1 MANISLKFTNRNG
14 RFCLCATVIGTTT
27 RHYRTVDELRNPDF
41 KTWDKAAQR
50 FNSKRPIDRTNNQIL
65 SEITRHYEDLM
76 KVWDFAS
83 GKELFAFQSDA
94 VEECPKKEIK
104 KAPLKPISP
113 PQTRKTKSK
122 TTSSKTEITLG
133 KWVNEIIEEIKN
145 PTRLKPSASYQ
156 GYLTLLH
163 KLEAEGK
170 LINQP
175 ISSLGDES
183 FVQLIK
189 WLGKQKGKNGKGVNY
204 IGTMKMFAAT
214 LSRARKARLTTYRS
228 DFPYMDYAPVH
239 KITDKA
245 KDFLTNGGAIQS
257 LTDEQYEQFVSM
269 DLSEIK
275 LAGGAKMEYYKELY
289 RDFCMLL
296 YEMKSRP
303 IDILRLHWDNIA
315 YDKATERF
323 TCTYIPAKK
332 KNYGASSKHTSK
344 ALVIQYLSPKAVQI
358 VLKYKGKS
366 KGGYV
371 FPFALNKTHWNL
383 NDPQQFHYHYYKG
396 NHICGRINRF
406 LHKVGECLKV
416 PFQLTLYAFRRTA
429 ITHAII
435 ENKMPITMIAKVAG
449 TSVEMIEAHY
459 ANYLHALAAYQ

>member
-14 RFCLCATVIGTTT
+14 RFCLCATVVGTTI

-41 KTWDKAAQR
+41 KTWDKTTQR
-50 FNSKRPIDRTNNQIL
+50 FGSRRPIDRTNNQIL
-65 SEITRHYEDLM
+65 SETLRHYEDLM
-76 KVWDFAS
+76 KAYDFAT
-83 GKELFAFQSDA
+83 GKELFAFQSYNP
-94 VEECPKKEIK
+94 EEPPKDEVRKTQ
-104 KAPLKPISP
+104 PRPTLP
-113 PQTRKTKSK
+113 PQTRRAENKAA
-122 TTSSKTEITLG
+122 SSESEITLG
-133 KWVNEIIEEIKN
+133 KWLDEIIEEIKN

-175 ISSLGDES
+175 VSSLGDDS

-189 WLGKQKGKNGKGVNY
+189 WLSKQKGKNGKGVNF
-204 IGTMKMFAAT
+204 IGTMKMFAAAI
-214 LSRARKARLTTYRS
+214 SRARKARLTTYRP

-239 KITDKA
+239 KVTDKA

-275 LAGGAKMEYYKELY
+275 LARGAKMEYYKELY

-315 YDKATERF
+315 YDEATGRF

-344 ALVIQYLSPKAVQI
+344 ALVIQYLSPKAVEI
-358 VLKYKGKS
+358 VLKYQGKS

-371 FPFALNKTHWNL
+371 FPFALNQTRWNL

-396 NHICGRINRF
+396 NHICGQINRF
-406 LHKVGECLKV
+406 LHKVGQHLKV

-429 ITHAII
+429 ITQAII

-459 ANYLHALAAYQ
+459 ANYLHALAAY

>member
-14 RFCLCATVIGTTT
+14 RFCLCATVVGTTI

-41 KTWDKAAQR
+41 KTWDKTTQR
-50 FNSKRPIDRTNNQIL
+50 FGSRRPIDRTNNQIL
-65 SEITRHYEDLM
+65 SDILRHYEDLM
-76 KVWDFAS
+76 KAYDFAS
-83 GKELFAFQSDA
+83 GKELFAFQSHNL
-94 VEECPKKEIK
+94 EEPPKEEVRKIP
-104 KAPLKPISP
+104 ARPTPH
-113 PQTRKTKSK
+113 PQTRRAENQVA
-122 TTSSKTEITLG
+122 SSKPEITLG
-133 KWVNEIIEEIKN
+133 KWLDEIIKEIKN

-175 ISSLGDES
+175 ISSLGDDS

-189 WLGKQKGKNGKGVNY
+189 WLGKQKGKNGKGVNF
-204 IGTMKMFAAT
+204 IGTMKMFAAA
-214 LSRARKARLTTYRS
+214 LSRARKARLTTYRP

-239 KITDKA
+239 KVTDKA

-275 LAGGAKMEYYKELY
+275 LARGVKMEYYKELY

-315 YDKATERF
+315 YDEATGRF

-344 ALVIQYLSPKAVQI
+344 ALVIQYLSPKAVEI
-358 VLKYKGKS
+358 VLKYQGKS

-371 FPFALNKTHWNL
+371 FPFALNQTRWNL

-396 NHICGRINRF
+396 NHICGQINRF
-406 LHKVGECLKV
+406 LHKVGQHLKV

-429 ITHAII
+429 ITQAII

-459 ANYLHALAAYQ
+459 ANYLHALAAY

>member
-14 RFCLCATVIGTTT
+14 RFCLCATVVGTTT

-41 KTWDKAAQR
+41 KTWDKTTQR
-50 FNSKRPIDRTNNQIL
+50 FGSRRPIDRTNNQIL
-65 SEITRHYEDLM
+65 SDILRHYEDLM
-76 KVWDFAS
+76 KAYDFAS
-83 GKELFAFQSDA
+83 GKELFAFQSHN
-94 VEECPKKEIK
+94 PKKLSKEEVRK
-104 KAPLKPISP
+104 TPARPTPP
-113 PQTRKTKSK
+113 PQTRRAENEVA
-122 TTSSKTEITLG
+122 SSKPEITLG
-133 KWVNEIIEEIKN
+133 KWLDEIIEEIKN

-163 KLEAEGK
+163 KLEAEGE

-175 ISSLGDES
+175 VSSLGDDS

-189 WLGKQKGKNGKGVNY
+189 WLGKQKGKNGKGVNF
-204 IGTMKMFAAT
+204 IGTMKMFAAA
-214 LSRARKARLTTYRS
+214 LSRARKARLTTYCP

-239 KITDKA
+239 KVTDKA

-275 LAGGAKMEYYKELY
+275 LARGVKMEYYKELY

-315 YDKATERF
+315 YDEATGRF

-332 KNYGASSKHTSK
+332 KNYGASSKRTSK
-344 ALVIQYLSPKAVQI
+344 ALVIQYLSPKAVEI
-358 VLKYKGKS
+358 ILKYQGKS

-371 FPFALNKTHWNL
+371 FPFALNQTRWNL

-396 NHICGRINRF
+396 NHICGQINRF
-406 LHKVGECLKV
+406 LHKVGQHLKV

-429 ITHAII
+429 ITQAII

-459 ANYLHALAAYQ
+459 ANYLHALAAY

>member
-14 RFCLCATVIGTTT
+14 RFCLCATVVGTTT

-41 KTWDKAAQR
+41 KTWDKTTQR
-50 FNSKRPIDRTNNQIL
+50 FGSRRPIDRTNNQIL
-65 SEITRHYEDLM
+65 SDILRHYEDLM
-76 KVWDFAS
+76 KAYDFAS
-83 GKELFAFQSDA
+83 GKELFAFQSHNP
-94 VEECPKKEIK
+94 EEAHKEVRK
-104 KAPLKPISP
+104 TPLRSTPP
-113 PQTRKTKSK
+113 PQTRRAENEVA
-122 TTSSKTEITLG
+122 SSKPEITLG
-133 KWVNEIIEEIKN
+133 KWLDEIIEEIKN

-175 ISSLGDES
+175 VSSLGDDS

-189 WLGKQKGKNGKGVNY
+189 WLGKQKGKNGKGVNF
-204 IGTMKMFAAT
+204 IGTMKMFAAA
-214 LSRARKARLTTYRS
+214 LSRARKARLTNYRP

-239 KITDKA
+239 KVTDKA

-275 LAGGAKMEYYKELY
+275 LARGVKMEYYKELY

-315 YDKATERF
+315 YDEATGRF

-344 ALVIQYLSPKAVQI
+344 ALVIQYLSPKAVEI
-358 VLKYKGKS
+358 ILKYQGKS

-371 FPFALNKTHWNL
+371 FPFALNQTRWNL

-396 NHICGRINRF
+396 NHICGQINRF
-406 LHKVGECLKV
+406 LHKVGQHLKV

-429 ITHAII
+429 ITQAII

-459 ANYLHALAAYQ
+459 ANYLHALAAY

>member
-14 RFCLCATVIGTTT
+14 RFCLCATVVGTTI

-41 KTWDKAAQR
+41 KTWDKTTQR
-50 FNSKRPIDRTNNQIL
+50 FGSRRPIDRTNNQIL
-65 SEITRHYEDLM
+65 SDILRHYEDLM
-76 KVWDFAS
+76 KAYDFAS
-83 GKELFAFQSDA
+83 GKELFAFQSHNPEEPPKEA
-94 VEECPKKEIK
+94 VRKTPPRTTP
-104 KAPLKPISP
+104 PL
-113 PQTRKTKSK
+113 QTRQAENKVASFKS
-122 TTSSKTEITLG
+122 EITLG
-133 KWVNEIIEEIKN
+133 KWLDEIIEEIKN

-175 ISSLGDES
+175 VSSLGDDS

-189 WLGKQKGKNGKGVNY
+189 WLGKQKGKNGKGVNF
-204 IGTMKMFAAT
+204 IGTMKMFAAA
-214 LSRARKARLTTYRS
+214 LSRARKARLTTYRP

-239 KITDKA
+239 KVTDKA

-275 LAGGAKMEYYKELY
+275 LARGAKMEYYKELY

-315 YDKATERF
+315 YDEATGRF

-344 ALVIQYLSPKAVQI
+344 ALVIQYLSPKAVEI
-358 VLKYKGKS
+358 VLKYQGKS

-371 FPFALNKTHWNL
+371 FPFALNQTRWNL

-396 NHICGRINRF
+396 NHICGQINRF
-406 LHKVGECLKV
+406 LHKVGQHLKV

-429 ITHAII
+429 ITQAII

-459 ANYLHALAAYQ
+459 ANYLHALAAY

>member
-1 MANISLKFTNRNG
+1 M
-14 RFCLCATVIGTTT
+14 
-27 RHYRTVDELRNPDF
+27 
-41 KTWDKAAQR
+41 KA
-50 FNSKRPIDRTNNQIL
+50 
-65 SEITRHYEDLM
+65 Y
-76 KVWDFAS
+76 DFAS
-83 GKELFAFQSDA
+83 GKELFAFQSHNP
-94 VEECPKKEIK
+94 EEQPKEEVRKIP
-104 KAPLKPISP
+104 ARPTPP
-113 PQTRKTKSK
+113 PQTRRAENQVA
-122 TTSSKTEITLG
+122 SSKPEITLG
-133 KWVNEIIEEIKN
+133 KWLDEIIEEIKN

-175 ISSLGDES
+175 VSSLGDDS

-189 WLGKQKGKNGKGVNY
+189 WLGKQKGKNGKGVNF

-214 LSRARKARLTTYRS
+214 LSRARKARLTTYRP

-239 KITDKA
+239 KVTDKA

-275 LAGGAKMEYYKELY
+275 LARGVKMEYYKELY

-315 YDKATERF
+315 YDEATGRF

-344 ALVIQYLSPKAVQI
+344 ALVIQYLSPKAVEI
-358 VLKYKGKS
+358 VLKYQGKS

-371 FPFALNKTHWNL
+371 FPFALNQTRWNL

-396 NHICGRINRF
+396 NHICGQINRF
-406 LHKVGECLKV
+406 LHKVGQHLKV

-429 ITHAII
+429 ITQAII

-459 ANYLHALAAYQ
+459 ANYLHALAAY

>member
-14 RFCLCATVIGTTT
+14 RFCLCATVVGTTT

-41 KTWDKAAQR
+41 KTWDKTTQR
-50 FNSKRPIDRTNNQIL
+50 FGSRRPIDRTNNQIISDIL
-65 SEITRHYEDLM
+65 RHYEDLM
-76 KVWDFAS
+76 KAYDFAS
-83 GKELFAFQSDA
+83 GKELFAFQSHNP
-94 VEECPKKEIK
+94 EEPPKETVR
-104 KAPLKPISP
+104 KAPPRPTP
-113 PQTRKTKSK
+113 PLQTRQAETQVASYKS
-122 TTSSKTEITLG
+122 EITLG
-133 KWVNEIIEEIKN
+133 KWLDEIIEEIKN

-175 ISSLGDES
+175 VSSLGDDS

-189 WLGKQKGKNGKGVNY
+189 WLGKQKGKNGKGVNF
-204 IGTMKMFAAT
+204 IGTMKMFAAA
-214 LSRARKARLTTYRS
+214 LSRARKARLTTYRP

-239 KITDKA
+239 KVTDKA

-275 LAGGAKMEYYKELY
+275 LARGVKMEYYKELY
-289 RDFCMLL
+289 RDFSMLL

-315 YDKATERF
+315 YDEATGRF

-344 ALVIQYLSPKAVQI
+344 ALVIQYLSPKAVEI
-358 VLKYKGKS
+358 VLKYQGKS

-371 FPFALNKTHWNL
+371 FPFALNQTRWNL
-383 NDPQQFHYHYYKG
+383 NDPHQFHYHYYKG
-396 NHICGRINRF
+396 NHICGQINRF
-406 LHKVGECLKV
+406 LHKVGQHLKV

-429 ITHAII
+429 ITQAII

-459 ANYLHALAAYQ
+459 ANYLHALAAY

>member
-14 RFCLCATVIGTTT
+14 RFCLCATVVGTTI
-27 RHYRTVDELRNPDF
+27 RHYRAVDELRSPDF
-41 KTWDKAAQR
+41 KTWNKTAQR
-50 FNSKRPIDRTNNQIL
+50 FGSRRPIDRTNNQIL
-65 SEITRHYEDLM
+65 SDILRHYEDLM
-76 KVWDFAS
+76 KEYDFAS
-83 GKELFAFQSDA
+83 GKELFAFQPNNTEEHPKEEVIKIPPKPTPPRPTQK
-94 VEECPKKEIK
+94 VEE
-104 KAPLKPISP
+104 KAA
-113 PQTRKTKSK
+113 
-122 TTSSKTEITLG
+122 SSKSEITLG
-133 KWVNEIIEEIKN
+133 KWLEKIIEEIKN

-175 ISSLGDES
+175 VSSLGDDS

-189 WLGKQKGKNGKGVNY
+189 WLGKQKGKNGKGVNF
-204 IGTMKMFAAT
+204 IGTMKMFSAA
-214 LSRARKARLTTYRS
+214 LSRARKARLTTYRP

-239 KITDKA
+239 KVTDKA

-269 DLSEIK
+269 DLSKIK
-275 LAGGAKMEYYKELY
+275 LARGAKMEYYKELY

-315 YDKATERF
+315 YDEATGRF

-344 ALVIQYLSPKAVQI
+344 ALVIQYLSPKAVEI
-358 VLKYKGKS
+358 VLKYQGKS

-371 FPFALNKTHWNL
+371 FPFALNQTRWNL

-396 NHICGRINRF
+396 NHICGQINRF
-406 LHKVGECLKV
+406 LHKVGQHLKV

-429 ITHAII
+429 ITQAII

-459 ANYLHALAAYQ
+459 ANYLHALAAY